1 MHGPRQVMLRRLA
14 VLICLLATHPAAGV
28 AQACATGT
36 ISEITFD
43 RQKPFLPEATSEEAT
58 LGWVFRTMNS
68 VHVTTKERTVRWE
81 LLFEEGDCLDPT
93 LLEES
98 ERNLRT
104 LPYMAEARVRSDQ
117 LADGTQR
124 VSVTTLDGW
133 ALTAGVVIEVEDGF
147 KITGFSASVKN
158 LLGTGTSVGYFNNTF
173 RERERIGGL
182 VRQPNLLGT
191 RIDATFHGGILVQ
204 AGTSRRASSVPS
216 PARSAETRSAR
227 SRTNATITSRIP
239 SSPPWASARRL
250 FVSRRSN
257 TRLRTSAGSG
267 TKRGCDS

>member
-117 LADGTQR
+117 LPDGTQR

-191 RIDATFHGGILVQ
+191 RIDATFHGGD
-204 AGTSRRASSVPS
+204 
-216 PARSAETRSAR
+216 TRSGRYFSQGLLRPFTGEIGRNAFRQVTHKPSLPTYVRHGAR
-227 SRTNATITSRIP
+227 KE
-239 SSPPWASARRL
+239 L
-250 FVSRRSN
+250 E
-257 TRLRTSAGSG
+257 
-267 TKRGCDS
+267 